1 MICSPLHHISKDAKT
16 TLQTSLAP
24 FFSHLTYSQIR
35 FNPESPSPNAGV
47 FQRTPPPLSPPPGR
61 ADVPLQVNFFCLAA
75 AQPGSL
81 SQVGGRSL
89 EPGGQPS
96 CGGGRRRQ
104 PARQRSGNV
113 LLVILIPC
121 SRVSAVA
128 PGGHG
133 SLPCPRPPC
142 QPPSP
147 ARFIVVGHRRRT
159 VGKG

>member
-1 MICSPLHHISKDAKT
+1 MIYSPLHHIGKDAKQ
-16 TLQTSLAP
+16 LFKPPLP
-24 FFSHLTYSQIR
+24 
-35 FNPESPSPNAGV
+35 PSPPIFYIPRSGSIQKAPLRMPWYFTGS
-47 FQRTPPPLSPPPGR
+47 PLLLSPPPGN
-61 ADVPLQVNFFCLAA
+61 AGIPLQVNFCLAA

-96 CGGGRRRQ
+96 CGGGRHRQ

-133 SLPCPRPPC
+133 FPPCPRPPWH
-142 QPPSP
+142 PPLP
-147 ARFIVVGHRRRT
+147 AHFIVVGHRRT
-159 VGKG
+159 VRKG